1 MVLHQSR
8 KRTHR
13 GRESRRLRGCADLSA
28 EKKAEHY
35 ATKKIGNPRM
45 ISEVKKLL
53 VKKVS
58 EISLIG
64 MGSTCMPKHED
75 NAYPHVYEFYHR
87 ELRSR

>member
-8 KRTHR
+8 KRTH
-13 GRESRRLRGCADLSA
+13 GGESRRLRGCADLSA

-35 ATKKIGNPRM
+35 ATKKIGKPWM
-45 ISEVKKLL
+45 ISEAKKLL

-64 MGSTCMPKHED
+64 IGSTCMPKHEGI
-75 NAYPHVYEFYHR
+75 AHPHVYEFNHR